1 MAKYISGRITPRS
14 ILEPSAGDGRF
25 VPAISIF
32 DCPIT
37 AVELYKEKADALHM
51 HCGEKCEIIC
61 ADFLSYALETEK
73 KYDFIIGNPP
83 YISKKSLPECQRNLT
98 FDDIATKW
106 MMVGTDNKVHNP
118 LTPKGRRKLGEK
130 GIGRFSVERLARKL
144 QIISSK
150 SDDDFAIS
158 LSIDWDQYENYEGE
172 FSALT
177 HRVVKLP
184 CDICHKGTTLILS
197 ELRDEWTETRLLD
210 LQKEIE
216 LLRPLDINRL
226 SFKKYSFPGDN
237 VKIALSAPGILKKK
251 TFINSNFIDYAQAHL
266 YGEIKEDG
274 SAVVKVFI
282 KSNISASKSD
292 IKAEY
297 TYSPSD
303 IDTCCGP
310 ISYEV
315 FVFLKDKRL
324 YKSLSVENKSIDD
337 YLDAFCGVKIYRDGF
352 RILPFGDKDNDWL
365 ELNATRTGSP
375 EFRIATYNTI
385 GVVYITRDKNPGLQD
400 VLSRENM
407 YDTPQYASL
416 KRFVN
421 EAFDK
426 YTSLQLGARKKK
438 ERKVKEE
445 GQLALAGAKKA
456 VAVFA
461 DQIDTLKKAVSDTS
475 STTTPEQQAAHLAE
489 VEAHVSKVFSTAEE
503 SLEKIKF
510 AYNYYKKQS
519 DFRSRETQIYRN
531 IATLGISA
539 AMFGHEALNQT
550 VDAKAIVND
559 IFADFSAIL
568 ESADSLANQLRDL
581 QKDLVLINEKADF
594 YRNYLRKEKQDRS
607 RYINLYEIANQL
619 LNQHKNAFKAI
630 GVDPEIKLLS
640 DKKELYLWGYEGDFD
655 TIFTNLITNAYK
667 ALKKHSGEKF
677 FFFSMS
683 FSNGWLVVDSVNN
696 GVPIKDEHRDKV
708 FEPMFS
714 TYSDGTGLGLTIV
727 QDTILLY
734 QGEITLEADRENTH
748 FKLRIPRHEAPE
760 EGA

>member
-1 MAKYISGRITPRS
+1 MDNMNNVIGEVGFRFSSRFSQLIGRNLISNPIVAVSELVKNSYDADADNISVEFSNLLSGVPTLKITDD
-14 ILEPSAGDGRF
+14 GDG
-25 VPAISIF
+25 
-32 DCPIT
+32 
-37 AVELYKEKADALHM
+37 M
-51 HCGEKCEIIC
+51 
-61 ADFLSYALETEK
+61 
-73 KYDFIIGNPP
+73 
-83 YISKKSLPECQRNLT
+83 T

-531 IATLGISA
+531 IVTLGISA

-568 ESADSLANQLRDL
+568 ESADSLADQLRDL

-640 DKKELYLWGYEGDFD
+640 DKKGLYLWGYEGDFD

>member
-1 MAKYISGRITPRS
+1 MKGMSTMDNMNNVIGEVGFRFSSRFSQLIGRNLISNPIVAVSELVKNSYDADADNISVEFSNLLSGVPTLKITDD
-14 ILEPSAGDGRF
+14 GDG
-25 VPAISIF
+25 
-32 DCPIT
+32 
-37 AVELYKEKADALHM
+37 M
-51 HCGEKCEIIC
+51 
-61 ADFLSYALETEK
+61 
-73 KYDFIIGNPP
+73 
-83 YISKKSLPECQRNLT
+83 T

-158 LSIDWDQYENYEGE
+158 LSIDWDQYENYDGE

-197 ELRDEWTETRLLD
+197 DLRDEWTETRLLD

-216 LLRPLDINRL
+216 LLRPLNINRL

-310 ISYEV
+310 ISCEV

-324 YKSLSVENKSIDD
+324 YRSLSVENKSIDD

-461 DQIDTLKKAVSDTS
+461 DQINTLKKAVSDTS

-510 AYNYYKKQS
+510 AYNYYKKQN
-519 DFRSRETQIYRN
+519 DFRNRETQIYRN

-568 ESADSLANQLRDL
+568 EAADSLADQLRDL

-655 TIFTNLITNAYK
+655 TIFTKLFFTK
-667 ALKKHSGEKF
+667 A
-677 FFFSMS
+677 
-683 FSNGWLVVDSVNN
+683 
-696 GVPIKDEHRDKV
+696 
-708 FEPMFS
+708 
-714 TYSDGTGLGLTIV
+714 
-727 QDTILLY
+727 
-734 QGEITLEADRENTH
+734 
-748 FKLRIPRHEAPE
+748 
-760 EGA
+760 

>member
-1 MAKYISGRITPRS
+1 MKGMSTMDNMNNVIGEVGFRFSSRFSQLIGRNLISNPIVAVSELVKNSYDADADNISVEFFNLLSGVPTLKITDD
-14 ILEPSAGDGRF
+14 GDG
-25 VPAISIF
+25 
-32 DCPIT
+32 
-37 AVELYKEKADALHM
+37 M
-51 HCGEKCEIIC
+51 
-61 ADFLSYALETEK
+61 
-73 KYDFIIGNPP
+73 
-83 YISKKSLPECQRNLT
+83 T

-158 LSIDWDQYENYEGE
+158 LSIDWDQYENYDGE

-197 ELRDEWTETRLLD
+197 DLRDEWTETRLLD

-216 LLRPLDINRL
+216 LLRPLNINRL
-226 SFKKYSFPGDN
+226 SLKKYSFPGDN

-310 ISYEV
+310 ISCEV

-324 YKSLSVENKSIDD
+324 YRSLSVENKSIDD

-461 DQIDTLKKAVSDTS
+461 DQINTLKKAVSDTS

-510 AYNYYKKQS
+510 AYNYYKKQN

-568 ESADSLANQLRDL
+568 EAADSLADQLRDL

-708 FEPMFS
+708 FEPM
-714 TYSDGTGLGLTIV
+714 
-727 QDTILLY
+727 LY
-734 QGEITLEADRENTH
+734 DCHG
-748 FKLRIPRHEAPE
+748 
-760 EGA
+760 GV

>member
-1 MAKYISGRITPRS
+1 MKGMSTMDNMNNVIGEVGFRFSSRFSQLIGRNLISNPVVAVSELVKNSYDADADNISVEFSNLLSGVPTLKITDD
-14 ILEPSAGDGRF
+14 GDG
-25 VPAISIF
+25 
-32 DCPIT
+32 
-37 AVELYKEKADALHM
+37 M
-51 HCGEKCEIIC
+51 
-61 ADFLSYALETEK
+61 
-73 KYDFIIGNPP
+73 
-83 YISKKSLPECQRNLT
+83 T

-655 TIFTNLITNAYK
+655 TIFTKGFYTRA
-667 ALKKHSGEKF
+667 
-677 FFFSMS
+677 
-683 FSNGWLVVDSVNN
+683 
-696 GVPIKDEHRDKV
+696 
-708 FEPMFS
+708 
-714 TYSDGTGLGLTIV
+714 
-727 QDTILLY
+727 
-734 QGEITLEADRENTH
+734 
-748 FKLRIPRHEAPE
+748 
-760 EGA
+760 

>member
-1 MAKYISGRITPRS
+1 MKGMSTMDNMNNVIGEVGFRFSSRFSQLIGRNLISNPVVAVSELVKNSYDADADNISVEFSNLLSGVPTLKITDD
-14 ILEPSAGDGRF
+14 GDG
-25 VPAISIF
+25 
-32 DCPIT
+32 
-37 AVELYKEKADALHM
+37 M
-51 HCGEKCEIIC
+51 
-61 ADFLSYALETEK
+61 
-73 KYDFIIGNPP
+73 
-83 YISKKSLPECQRNLT
+83 T

-630 GVDPEIKLLS
+630 HQRRRREVS
-640 DKKELYLWGYEGDFD
+640 TFR
-655 TIFTNLITNAYK
+655 LIYRP
-667 ALKKHSGEKF
+667 L
-677 FFFSMS
+677 
-683 FSNGWLVVDSVNN
+683 
-696 GVPIKDEHRDKV
+696 
-708 FEPMFS
+708 
-714 TYSDGTGLGLTIV
+714 
-727 QDTILLY
+727 
-734 QGEITLEADRENTH
+734 
-748 FKLRIPRHEAPE
+748 
-760 EGA
+760 

>member
-1 MAKYISGRITPRS
+1 MKGMSTMDNMNNVIGEVGFRFSSRFSQLIGRNLISNPIVAVSELVKNSYDADADNISVEFSNLLSGVPTLKITDD
-14 ILEPSAGDGRF
+14 GDG
-25 VPAISIF
+25 
-32 DCPIT
+32 
-37 AVELYKEKADALHM
+37 M
-51 HCGEKCEIIC
+51 
-61 ADFLSYALETEK
+61 
-73 KYDFIIGNPP
+73 
-83 YISKKSLPECQRNLT
+83 T

-568 ESADSLANQLRDL
+568 ESADSLADQLRDL

-655 TIFTNLITNAYK
+655 TIFTKLFFTK
-667 ALKKHSGEKF
+667 A
-677 FFFSMS
+677 
-683 FSNGWLVVDSVNN
+683 
-696 GVPIKDEHRDKV
+696 
-708 FEPMFS
+708 
-714 TYSDGTGLGLTIV
+714 
-727 QDTILLY
+727 
-734 QGEITLEADRENTH
+734 
-748 FKLRIPRHEAPE
+748 
-760 EGA
+760 

>member
-1 MAKYISGRITPRS
+1 MDNMNNVIGEVGFRFSSRFSQLIGRNLISNPVVAVSELVKNSYDADADNISVEFSNLLSGVPTLKITDD
-14 ILEPSAGDGRF
+14 GDG
-25 VPAISIF
+25 
-32 DCPIT
+32 
-37 AVELYKEKADALHM
+37 M
-51 HCGEKCEIIC
+51 
-61 ADFLSYALETEK
+61 
-73 KYDFIIGNPP
+73 
-83 YISKKSLPECQRNLT
+83 T

-568 ESADSLANQLRDL
+568 ESADSLADQLRDL

-640 DKKELYLWGYEGDFD
+640 DKKNFICGDMKV
-655 TIFTNLITNAYK
+655 ILIQSLLT
-667 ALKKHSGEKF
+667 S
-677 FFFSMS
+677 S
-683 FSNGWLVVDSVNN
+683 
-696 GVPIKDEHRDKV
+696 
-708 FEPMFS
+708 PMH
-714 TYSDGTGLGLTIV
+714 T
-727 QDTILLY
+727 
-734 QGEITLEADRENTH
+734 
-748 FKLRIPRHEAPE
+748 KP
-760 EGA
+760 

>member
-1 MAKYISGRITPRS
+1 MDNMNNVIGEVGFRFSSRFSQLIGRNLISNPIVAVSELVKNSYDADADNISVEFSNLLSGVPTLKITDD
-14 ILEPSAGDGRF
+14 GDG
-25 VPAISIF
+25 
-32 DCPIT
+32 
-37 AVELYKEKADALHM
+37 M
-51 HCGEKCEIIC
+51 
-61 ADFLSYALETEK
+61 
-73 KYDFIIGNPP
+73 
-83 YISKKSLPECQRNLT
+83 T

-445 GQLALAGAKKA
+445 GQLALAGAKK
-456 VAVFA
+456 
-461 DQIDTLKKAVSDTS
+461 
-475 STTTPEQQAAHLAE
+475 
-489 VEAHVSKVFSTAEE
+489 
-503 SLEKIKF
+503 
-510 AYNYYKKQS
+510 
-519 DFRSRETQIYRN
+519 R
-531 IATLGISA
+531 
-539 AMFGHEALNQT
+539 
-550 VDAKAIVND
+550 
-559 IFADFSAIL
+559 
-568 ESADSLANQLRDL
+568 
-581 QKDLVLINEKADF
+581 
-594 YRNYLRKEKQDRS
+594 
-607 RYINLYEIANQL
+607 
-619 LNQHKNAFKAI
+619 
-630 GVDPEIKLLS
+630 
-640 DKKELYLWGYEGDFD
+640 
-655 TIFTNLITNAYK
+655 
-667 ALKKHSGEKF
+667 
-677 FFFSMS
+677 
-683 FSNGWLVVDSVNN
+683 
-696 GVPIKDEHRDKV
+696 
-708 FEPMFS
+708 
-714 TYSDGTGLGLTIV
+714 
-727 QDTILLY
+727 
-734 QGEITLEADRENTH
+734 
-748 FKLRIPRHEAPE
+748 
-760 EGA
+760 

>member
-1 MAKYISGRITPRS
+1 MKGMSTMDNMNNVIGEVGFRFSSRFSQLIGRNLISNPIVAVSELVKNSYDADADNISVEFSNLLSGVPTLKITDD
-14 ILEPSAGDGRF
+14 GDG
-25 VPAISIF
+25 
-32 DCPIT
+32 
-37 AVELYKEKADALHM
+37 M
-51 HCGEKCEIIC
+51 
-61 ADFLSYALETEK
+61 
-73 KYDFIIGNPP
+73 
-83 YISKKSLPECQRNLT
+83 T

-568 ESADSLANQLRDL
+568 ESADSLADQLRDL

-655 TIFTNLITNAYK
+655 TIFTNLITNA
-667 ALKKHSGEKF
+667 
-677 FFFSMS
+677 
-683 FSNGWLVVDSVNN
+683 
-696 GVPIKDEHRDKV
+696 
-708 FEPMFS
+708 
-714 TYSDGTGLGLTIV
+714 
-727 QDTILLY
+727 
-734 QGEITLEADRENTH
+734 
-748 FKLRIPRHEAPE
+748 
-760 EGA
+760 

>member
-1 MAKYISGRITPRS
+1 MDNMNNVIGEVGFRFSSRFSQLIGRNLISNPIVAVSELVKNSYDADADNISVEFSNLLSGVPTLKITDD
-14 ILEPSAGDGRF
+14 GDG
-25 VPAISIF
+25 
-32 DCPIT
+32 
-37 AVELYKEKADALHM
+37 M
-51 HCGEKCEIIC
+51 
-61 ADFLSYALETEK
+61 
-73 KYDFIIGNPP
+73 
-83 YISKKSLPECQRNLT
+83 T

-158 LSIDWDQYENYEGE
+158 LSIDWDQYENYDGE

-197 ELRDEWTETRLLD
+197 DLRDEWTETRLLD

-310 ISYEV
+310 ISCEV
-315 FVFLKDKRL
+315 
-324 YKSLSVENKSIDD
+324 
-337 YLDAFCGVKIYRDGF
+337 
-352 RILPFGDKDNDWL
+352 
-365 ELNATRTGSP
+365 
-375 EFRIATYNTI
+375 
-385 GVVYITRDKNPGLQD
+385 
-400 VLSRENM
+400 
-407 YDTPQYASL
+407 
-416 KRFVN
+416 
-421 EAFDK
+421 
-426 YTSLQLGARKKK
+426 
-438 ERKVKEE
+438 
-445 GQLALAGAKKA
+445 
-456 VAVFA
+456 
-461 DQIDTLKKAVSDTS
+461 
-475 STTTPEQQAAHLAE
+475 
-489 VEAHVSKVFSTAEE
+489 
-503 SLEKIKF
+503 F
-510 AYNYYKKQS
+510 AYNYYKKQN

-568 ESADSLANQLRDL
+568 EAADSWLDDL
-581 QKDLVLINEKADF
+581 LKKRERAVNRLNE
-594 YRNYLRKEKQDRS
+594 LEMQKQDFLS
-607 RYINLYEIANQL
+607 KEAPCNESTTDLHTGMLKTMYEMVTTLAEQTVLMIDEEIHK
-619 LNQHKNAFKAI
+619 LNI
-630 GVDPEIKLLS
+630 LME
-640 DKKELYLWGYEGDFD
+640 
-655 TIFTNLITNAYK
+655 
-667 ALKKHSGEKF
+667 KHSG
-677 FFFSMS
+677 S
-683 FSNGWLVVDSVNN
+683 
-696 GVPIKDEHRDKV
+696 DE
-708 FEPMFS
+708 E
-714 TYSDGTGLGLTIV
+714 
-727 QDTILLY
+727 
-734 QGEITLEADRENTH
+734 
-748 FKLRIPRHEAPE
+748 
-760 EGA
+760 

>member
-1 MAKYISGRITPRS
+1 MKGMSTMDNMNNVIGEVGFRFSSRFSQLIGRNLISNPIVAVSELVKNSYDADADNISVEFSNLLSGVPTLKITDD
-14 ILEPSAGDGRF
+14 GDG
-25 VPAISIF
+25 
-32 DCPIT
+32 
-37 AVELYKEKADALHM
+37 M
-51 HCGEKCEIIC
+51 
-61 ADFLSYALETEK
+61 
-73 KYDFIIGNPP
+73 
-83 YISKKSLPECQRNLT
+83 T

-158 LSIDWDQYENYEGE
+158 LSIDWDQYENYDGE

-197 ELRDEWTETRLLD
+197 DLRDEWTETRLLD

-216 LLRPLDINRL
+216 LLRPLNINRL
-226 SFKKYSFPGDN
+226 SLKKYSFPGDN

-310 ISYEV
+310 ISCEV

-324 YKSLSVENKSIDD
+324 YRSLSVENKSIDD

-461 DQIDTLKKAVSDTS
+461 DQINTLKKAVSDTS

-510 AYNYYKKQS
+510 AYNYYKKQN

-568 ESADSLANQLRDL
+568 EAADSLADQLRDL

-655 TIFTNLITNAYK
+655 TIFTNLITN
-667 ALKKHSGEKF
+667 
-677 FFFSMS
+677 
-683 FSNGWLVVDSVNN
+683 V
-696 GVPIKDEHRDKV
+696 
-708 FEPMFS
+708 
-714 TYSDGTGLGLTIV
+714 
-727 QDTILLY
+727 
-734 QGEITLEADRENTH
+734 
-748 FKLRIPRHEAPE
+748 
-760 EGA
+760 

>member
-1 MAKYISGRITPRS
+1 MKGMSTMDNMNNVIGEVGFRFSSRFSQLIGRNLISNPIVAVSELVKNSYDADADNISVEFSNLLSGVPTLKITDD
-14 ILEPSAGDGRF
+14 GDG
-25 VPAISIF
+25 
-32 DCPIT
+32 
-37 AVELYKEKADALHM
+37 M
-51 HCGEKCEIIC
+51 
-61 ADFLSYALETEK
+61 
-73 KYDFIIGNPP
+73 
-83 YISKKSLPECQRNLT
+83 T

-158 LSIDWDQYENYEGE
+158 LSIDWDQYENYDGE

-197 ELRDEWTETRLLD
+197 DLRDEWTETRLLD

-310 ISYEV
+310 ISCEV

-324 YKSLSVENKSIDD
+324 YRSLSVENKSIDD

-461 DQIDTLKKAVSDTS
+461 DQINTLKKAVSDTS

-510 AYNYYKKQS
+510 AYNYYKKQN

-568 ESADSLANQLRDL
+568 EAADSLADQLGQFTRD
-581 QKDLVLINEKADF
+581 
-594 YRNYLRKEKQDRS
+594 Y
-607 RYINLYEIANQL
+607 
-619 LNQHKNAFKAI
+619 
-630 GVDPEIKLLS
+630 
-640 DKKELYLWGYEGDFD
+640 
-655 TIFTNLITNAYK
+655 
-667 ALKKHSGEKF
+667 
-677 FFFSMS
+677 
-683 FSNGWLVVDSVNN
+683 
-696 GVPIKDEHRDKV
+696 
-708 FEPMFS
+708 
-714 TYSDGTGLGLTIV
+714 TG
-727 QDTILLY
+727 
-734 QGEITLEADRENTH
+734 
-748 FKLRIPRHEAPE
+748 
-760 EGA
+760 

>member
-1 MAKYISGRITPRS
+1 MDNMNNVIGEVGFRFSSRFSQLIGRNLISNPIVAVSELVKNSYDADADNISVEFSNLLSGVPTLKITDD
-14 ILEPSAGDGRF
+14 GDG
-25 VPAISIF
+25 
-32 DCPIT
+32 
-37 AVELYKEKADALHM
+37 M
-51 HCGEKCEIIC
+51 
-61 ADFLSYALETEK
+61 
-73 KYDFIIGNPP
+73 
-83 YISKKSLPECQRNLT
+83 T

-568 ESADSLANQLRDL
+568 ESADSLADQLRDL

-655 TIFTNLITNAYK
+655 TIFTKLFFTK
-667 ALKKHSGEKF
+667 A
-677 FFFSMS
+677 
-683 FSNGWLVVDSVNN
+683 
-696 GVPIKDEHRDKV
+696 
-708 FEPMFS
+708 
-714 TYSDGTGLGLTIV
+714 
-727 QDTILLY
+727 
-734 QGEITLEADRENTH
+734 
-748 FKLRIPRHEAPE
+748 
-760 EGA
+760 

>member
-1 MAKYISGRITPRS
+1 MDNMNNVIGEVGFRFSSRFSQLIGRNLISNPVVAVSELVKNSYDADADNISVEFSNLLSGVPTLKITDD
-14 ILEPSAGDGRF
+14 GDG
-25 VPAISIF
+25 
-32 DCPIT
+32 
-37 AVELYKEKADALHM
+37 M
-51 HCGEKCEIIC
+51 
-61 ADFLSYALETEK
+61 
-73 KYDFIIGNPP
+73 
-83 YISKKSLPECQRNLT
+83 T

-568 ESADSLANQLRDL
+568 ESADSLADQLRDL

-655 TIFTNLITNAYK
+655 TIFTKLFFTK
-667 ALKKHSGEKF
+667 A
-677 FFFSMS
+677 
-683 FSNGWLVVDSVNN
+683 
-696 GVPIKDEHRDKV
+696 
-708 FEPMFS
+708 
-714 TYSDGTGLGLTIV
+714 
-727 QDTILLY
+727 
-734 QGEITLEADRENTH
+734 
-748 FKLRIPRHEAPE
+748 
-760 EGA
+760 

>member
-1 MAKYISGRITPRS
+1 MDNMNNVIGEVGFRFSSRFSQLIGRNLISNPIVAVSELVKNSYDADADNISVEFSNLLSGVPTLKITDD
-14 ILEPSAGDGRF
+14 GDG
-25 VPAISIF
+25 
-32 DCPIT
+32 
-37 AVELYKEKADALHM
+37 M
-51 HCGEKCEIIC
+51 
-61 ADFLSYALETEK
+61 
-73 KYDFIIGNPP
+73 
-83 YISKKSLPECQRNLT
+83 T

-158 LSIDWDQYENYEGE
+158 LSIDWDQYENYDGE

-197 ELRDEWTETRLLD
+197 DLRDEWTETRLLD

-216 LLRPLDINRL
+216 LLRPLNINRL
-226 SFKKYSFPGDN
+226 SLKKYSFPGDN

-310 ISYEV
+310 ISCEV

-324 YKSLSVENKSIDD
+324 YRSLSVENKSIDD

-445 GQLALAGAKKA
+445 GQLALAGAKK
-456 VAVFA
+456 
-461 DQIDTLKKAVSDTS
+461 
-475 STTTPEQQAAHLAE
+475 
-489 VEAHVSKVFSTAEE
+489 
-503 SLEKIKF
+503 
-510 AYNYYKKQS
+510 
-519 DFRSRETQIYRN
+519 
-531 IATLGISA
+531 
-539 AMFGHEALNQT
+539 
-550 VDAKAIVND
+550 
-559 IFADFSAIL
+559 
-568 ESADSLANQLRDL
+568 
-581 QKDLVLINEKADF
+581 
-594 YRNYLRKEKQDRS
+594 
-607 RYINLYEIANQL
+607 
-619 LNQHKNAFKAI
+619 
-630 GVDPEIKLLS
+630 
-640 DKKELYLWGYEGDFD
+640 
-655 TIFTNLITNAYK
+655 
-667 ALKKHSGEKF
+667 SGSCF
-677 FFFSMS
+677 CG
-683 FSNGWLVVDSVNN
+683 SN
-696 GVPIKDEHRDKV
+696 
-708 FEPMFS
+708 
-714 TYSDGTGLGLTIV
+714 
-727 QDTILLY
+727 
-734 QGEITLEADRENTH
+734 
-748 FKLRIPRHEAPE
+748 
-760 EGA
+760 

>member
-1 MAKYISGRITPRS
+1 MKGMSTMDNMNNVIGEVGFRFSSRFSQLIGRNLISNPIVAVSELVKNSYDADADNISVEFSNLLSGVPTLKITDD
-14 ILEPSAGDGRF
+14 GDG
-25 VPAISIF
+25 
-32 DCPIT
+32 
-37 AVELYKEKADALHM
+37 M
-51 HCGEKCEIIC
+51 
-61 ADFLSYALETEK
+61 
-73 KYDFIIGNPP
+73 
-83 YISKKSLPECQRNLT
+83 T

-158 LSIDWDQYENYEGE
+158 LSIDWDQYENYDGE

-197 ELRDEWTETRLLD
+197 ELSDEWTETRLLD

-303 IDTCCGP
+303 LDTCCGP

-324 YKSLSVENKSIDD
+324 YKSLSVENKRIDD

-568 ESADSLANQLRDL
+568 ESADSLADQLRDL

-655 TIFTNLITNAYK
+655 TIFTKLFFTK
-667 ALKKHSGEKF
+667 A
-677 FFFSMS
+677 
-683 FSNGWLVVDSVNN
+683 
-696 GVPIKDEHRDKV
+696 
-708 FEPMFS
+708 
-714 TYSDGTGLGLTIV
+714 
-727 QDTILLY
+727 
-734 QGEITLEADRENTH
+734 
-748 FKLRIPRHEAPE
+748 
-760 EGA
+760 

>member
-1 MAKYISGRITPRS
+1 MDNMNNVIGEVGFRFSSRFSQLIGRNLISNPIVAVSELVKNSYDADADNISVEFSNLLSGIPTLKITDD
-14 ILEPSAGDGRF
+14 GDG
-25 VPAISIF
+25 
-32 DCPIT
+32 
-37 AVELYKEKADALHM
+37 M
-51 HCGEKCEIIC
+51 
-61 ADFLSYALETEK
+61 
-73 KYDFIIGNPP
+73 
-83 YISKKSLPECQRNLT
+83 T

-158 LSIDWDQYENYEGE
+158 LSIDWDQYENYDGE

-197 ELRDEWTETRLLD
+197 DLRDEWTETRLLD

-216 LLRPLDINRL
+216 LLRPLNINRL

-310 ISYEV
+310 ISCEV

-324 YKSLSVENKSIDD
+324 YRSLSVENKSIDD

-461 DQIDTLKKAVSDTS
+461 DQINTLKKAVSDTS

-510 AYNYYKKQS
+510 AYNYYKKQN

-568 ESADSLANQLRDL
+568 EAADSLADQLRDL

-594 YRNYLRKEKQDRS
+594 YRNYLRKEARPFQ
-607 RYINLYEIANQL
+607 
-619 LNQHKNAFKAI
+619 
-630 GVDPEIKLLS
+630 V
-640 DKKELYLWGYEGDFD
+640 
-655 TIFTNLITNAYK
+655 YK
-667 ALKKHSGEKF
+667 SL
-677 FFFSMS
+677 
-683 FSNGWLVVDSVNN
+683 
-696 GVPIKDEHRDKV
+696 
-708 FEPMFS
+708 
-714 TYSDGTGLGLTIV
+714 
-727 QDTILLY
+727 
-734 QGEITLEADRENTH
+734 
-748 FKLRIPRHEAPE
+748 
-760 EGA
+760 

>member
-1 MAKYISGRITPRS
+1 MKGMSTMDNMNNVVGEVGFRFSSRFSQLIGRNLISNPIVAVSELVKNSYDADADNISVEFSNLLSGVPTLKITDD
-14 ILEPSAGDGRF
+14 GDG
-25 VPAISIF
+25 
-32 DCPIT
+32 
-37 AVELYKEKADALHM
+37 M
-51 HCGEKCEIIC
+51 
-61 ADFLSYALETEK
+61 
-73 KYDFIIGNPP
+73 
-83 YISKKSLPECQRNLT
+83 T

-158 LSIDWDQYENYEGE
+158 LSIDWDQYENYDGE

-197 ELRDEWTETRLLD
+197 DLRDEWTETRLLD

-216 LLRPLDINRL
+216 LLRPLNINRL

-310 ISYEV
+310 ISCEV

-324 YKSLSVENKSIDD
+324 YRSLSVENKSIDD

-461 DQIDTLKKAVSDTS
+461 DQINTLKKAVSDTS

-510 AYNYYKKQS
+510 AYNYYKKQN

-568 ESADSLANQLRDL
+568 EAADSLADQLRDL

>member
-1 MAKYISGRITPRS
+1 MDNMNNVIGEVGFRFSSRFSQLIGRNLISNPIVAVSELVKNSYDADADNISVEFSNLLSGVPTLKITDD
-14 ILEPSAGDGRF
+14 GDG
-25 VPAISIF
+25 
-32 DCPIT
+32 
-37 AVELYKEKADALHM
+37 M
-51 HCGEKCEIIC
+51 
-61 ADFLSYALETEK
+61 
-73 KYDFIIGNPP
+73 
-83 YISKKSLPECQRNLT
+83 T

-158 LSIDWDQYENYEGE
+158 LSIDWDQYENYDGE

-197 ELRDEWTETRLLD
+197 DLRDEWTETRLLD

-216 LLRPLDINRL
+216 LLRPLNINRL

-461 DQIDTLKKAVSDTS
+461 DQINTLKKAVSDTS

-510 AYNYYKKQS
+510 AYNYYKKQN

-568 ESADSLANQLRDL
+568 EAADSLADQLRDL

-594 YRNYLRKEKQDRS
+594 YRNYLRK
-607 RYINLYEIANQL
+607 
-619 LNQHKNAFKAI
+619 LNI
-630 GVDPEIKLLS
+630 LME
-640 DKKELYLWGYEGDFD
+640 
-655 TIFTNLITNAYK
+655 
-667 ALKKHSGEKF
+667 KHSG
-677 FFFSMS
+677 S
-683 FSNGWLVVDSVNN
+683 
-696 GVPIKDEHRDKV
+696 DE
-708 FEPMFS
+708 E
-714 TYSDGTGLGLTIV
+714 
-727 QDTILLY
+727 
-734 QGEITLEADRENTH
+734 
-748 FKLRIPRHEAPE
+748 
-760 EGA
+760 

>member
-1 MAKYISGRITPRS
+1 MDNMNNVIGEVGFRFSSRFSQLIGRNLISNPIVAVSELVKNSYDADADNISVEFSNLLSGVPTLKITDD
-14 ILEPSAGDGRF
+14 GDG
-25 VPAISIF
+25 
-32 DCPIT
+32 
-37 AVELYKEKADALHM
+37 M
-51 HCGEKCEIIC
+51 
-61 ADFLSYALETEK
+61 
-73 KYDFIIGNPP
+73 
-83 YISKKSLPECQRNLT
+83 T

-158 LSIDWDQYENYEGE
+158 LSIDWDQYENYDGE

-197 ELRDEWTETRLLD
+197 DLRDEWTETRLLD

-216 LLRPLDINRL
+216 LLRPLNINRL
-226 SFKKYSFPGDN
+226 SLKKYSFPGDN

-310 ISYEV
+310 ISCEV

-324 YKSLSVENKSIDD
+324 YRSLSVENKSIDD

-461 DQIDTLKKAVSDTS
+461 DQINTLKKAVSDTS

-510 AYNYYKKQS
+510 AYNYYKKQN

-568 ESADSLANQLRDL
+568 EAADSLADQLRDL

-594 YRNYLRKEKQDRS
+594 YRNYLRKEK
-607 RYINLYEIANQL
+607 
-619 LNQHKNAFKAI
+619 
-630 GVDPEIKLLS
+630 
-640 DKKELYLWGYEGDFD
+640 
-655 TIFTNLITNAYK
+655 
-667 ALKKHSGEKF
+667 
-677 FFFSMS
+677 
-683 FSNGWLVVDSVNN
+683 
-696 GVPIKDEHRDKV
+696 
-708 FEPMFS
+708 
-714 TYSDGTGLGLTIV
+714 
-727 QDTILLY
+727 
-734 QGEITLEADRENTH
+734 
-748 FKLRIPRHEAPE
+748 
-760 EGA
+760 

>member
-1 MAKYISGRITPRS
+1 MDNMNNVIGEVGFRFSSRFSQLIGRNLISNPIVAVSELVKNSYDADADNISVEFSNLLSGVPTLKITDD
-14 ILEPSAGDGRF
+14 GDG
-25 VPAISIF
+25 
-32 DCPIT
+32 
-37 AVELYKEKADALHM
+37 M
-51 HCGEKCEIIC
+51 
-61 ADFLSYALETEK
+61 
-73 KYDFIIGNPP
+73 
-83 YISKKSLPECQRNLT
+83 T

-568 ESADSLANQLRDL
+568 ESADSLADQLRDL

-630 GVDPEIKLLS
+630 GVDPEIK
-640 DKKELYLWGYEGDFD
+640 
-655 TIFTNLITNAYK
+655 
-667 ALKKHSGEKF
+667 
-677 FFFSMS
+677 
-683 FSNGWLVVDSVNN
+683 
-696 GVPIKDEHRDKV
+696 
-708 FEPMFS
+708 
-714 TYSDGTGLGLTIV
+714 
-727 QDTILLY
+727 
-734 QGEITLEADRENTH
+734 
-748 FKLRIPRHEAPE
+748 
-760 EGA
+760 

>member
-1 MAKYISGRITPRS
+1 MKGMSTMDNMNNVIGEVGFRFSSRFSQLIGRNLISNPIVAVSELVKNSYDADADNISVEFSNLLSGVPTLKITDD
-14 ILEPSAGDGRF
+14 GDG
-25 VPAISIF
+25 
-32 DCPIT
+32 
-37 AVELYKEKADALHM
+37 M
-51 HCGEKCEIIC
+51 
-61 ADFLSYALETEK
+61 
-73 KYDFIIGNPP
+73 
-83 YISKKSLPECQRNLT
+83 T

-158 LSIDWDQYENYEGE
+158 LSIDWDQYENYDGE

-197 ELRDEWTETRLLD
+197 DLRDEWTETRLLD

-310 ISYEV
+310 ISCEV

-324 YKSLSVENKSIDD
+324 YRSLSVENKSIDD

-461 DQIDTLKKAVSDTS
+461 DQINTLKKAVSDTS

-510 AYNYYKKQS
+510 AYNYYKKQN

-568 ESADSLANQLRDL
+568 EAADSLADQLRDL

-696 GVPIKDEHRDKV
+696 GV
-708 FEPMFS
+708 
-714 TYSDGTGLGLTIV
+714 
-727 QDTILLY
+727 
-734 QGEITLEADRENTH
+734 LE
-748 FKLRIPRHEAPE
+748 
-760 EGA
+760 

>member
-1 MAKYISGRITPRS
+1 MDNMNNVIGEVGFRFSSRFSQLIGRNLISNPVVAVSELVKNSYDADADNISVEFSNLLSGVPTLKITDD
-14 ILEPSAGDGRF
+14 GDG
-25 VPAISIF
+25 
-32 DCPIT
+32 
-37 AVELYKEKADALHM
+37 M
-51 HCGEKCEIIC
+51 
-61 ADFLSYALETEK
+61 
-73 KYDFIIGNPP
+73 
-83 YISKKSLPECQRNLT
+83 T

-559 IFADFSAIL
+559 IFADFSASKSQAL
-568 ESADSLANQLRDL
+568 NAHNFSL
-581 QKDLVLINEKADF
+581 LVLSNFDKPTWPPSCPMVGS
-594 YRNYLRKEKQDRS
+594 LRVFLFCSPCSAPLTSSPFDCPLCWFLPVTRS
-607 RYINLYEIANQL
+607 ARSPA
-619 LNQHKNAFKAI
+619 
-630 GVDPEIKLLS
+630 
-640 DKKELYLWGYEGDFD
+640 
-655 TIFTNLITNAYK
+655 
-667 ALKKHSGEKF
+667 
-677 FFFSMS
+677 
-683 FSNGWLVVDSVNN
+683 
-696 GVPIKDEHRDKV
+696 
-708 FEPMFS
+708 
-714 TYSDGTGLGLTIV
+714 GTPGT
-727 QDTILLY
+727 
-734 QGEITLEADRENTH
+734 
-748 FKLRIPRHEAPE
+748 
-760 EGA
+760 

>member
-1 MAKYISGRITPRS
+1 MDNMNNVIGEVGFRFSSRFSQLIGRNLISNPIVAVSELVKNSYDADADNISVEFSNLLSGVPTLKITDD
-14 ILEPSAGDGRF
+14 GDG
-25 VPAISIF
+25 
-32 DCPIT
+32 
-37 AVELYKEKADALHM
+37 M
-51 HCGEKCEIIC
+51 
-61 ADFLSYALETEK
+61 
-73 KYDFIIGNPP
+73 
-83 YISKKSLPECQRNLT
+83 T

-158 LSIDWDQYENYEGE
+158 LSIDWDQYENYDGE

-197 ELRDEWTETRLLD
+197 DLRDEWTETRLLD

-310 ISYEV
+310 ISCEV

-324 YKSLSVENKSIDD
+324 YRSLSVENKSIDD

-461 DQIDTLKKAVSDTS
+461 DQINTLKKAVSDTS

-510 AYNYYKKQS
+510 AYNYYKKQN

-568 ESADSLANQLRDL
+568 EAADSLADQLRDL

-677 FFFSMS
+677 FFF
-683 FSNGWLVVDSVNN
+683 F
-696 GVPIKDEHRDKV
+696 DE
-708 FEPMFS
+708 F
-714 TYSDGTGLGLTIV
+714 
-727 QDTILLY
+727 
-734 QGEITLEADRENTH
+734 
-748 FKLRIPRHEAPE
+748 
-760 EGA
+760 

>member
-1 MAKYISGRITPRS
+1 MDNMNNVIGEVGFRFSSRFSQLIGRNLISNPIVAVSELVKNSYDADADNISVEFSNLLSGVPTLKITDD
-14 ILEPSAGDGRF
+14 GDG
-25 VPAISIF
+25 
-32 DCPIT
+32 
-37 AVELYKEKADALHM
+37 M
-51 HCGEKCEIIC
+51 
-61 ADFLSYALETEK
+61 
-73 KYDFIIGNPP
+73 
-83 YISKKSLPECQRNLT
+83 T

-375 EFRIATYNTI
+375 EFRIATYNT
-385 GVVYITRDKNPGLQD
+385 
-400 VLSRENM
+400 
-407 YDTPQYASL
+407 
-416 KRFVN
+416 
-421 EAFDK
+421 
-426 YTSLQLGARKKK
+426 
-438 ERKVKEE
+438 
-445 GQLALAGAKKA
+445 
-456 VAVFA
+456 
-461 DQIDTLKKAVSDTS
+461 
-475 STTTPEQQAAHLAE
+475 
-489 VEAHVSKVFSTAEE
+489 
-503 SLEKIKF
+503 
-510 AYNYYKKQS
+510 
-519 DFRSRETQIYRN
+519 N
-531 IATLGISA
+531 I
-539 AMFGHEALNQT
+539 
-550 VDAKAIVND
+550 
-559 IFADFSAIL
+559 
-568 ESADSLANQLRDL
+568 
-581 QKDLVLINEKADF
+581 
-594 YRNYLRKEKQDRS
+594 
-607 RYINLYEIANQL
+607 
-619 LNQHKNAFKAI
+619 
-630 GVDPEIKLLS
+630 P
-640 DKKELYLWGYEGDFD
+640 
-655 TIFTNLITNAYK
+655 
-667 ALKKHSGEKF
+667 
-677 FFFSMS
+677 
-683 FSNGWLVVDSVNN
+683 
-696 GVPIKDEHRDKV
+696 
-708 FEPMFS
+708 
-714 TYSDGTGLGLTIV
+714 
-727 QDTILLY
+727 
-734 QGEITLEADRENTH
+734 
-748 FKLRIPRHEAPE
+748 
-760 EGA
+760 

>member
-1 MAKYISGRITPRS
+1 MDNMNNVIGEVGFRFSSRFSQLIGRNLISNPIVAVSELVKNSYDADADNISVEFSNLLSGVPTLKITDD
-14 ILEPSAGDGRF
+14 GDG
-25 VPAISIF
+25 
-32 DCPIT
+32 
-37 AVELYKEKADALHM
+37 M
-51 HCGEKCEIIC
+51 
-61 ADFLSYALETEK
+61 
-73 KYDFIIGNPP
+73 
-83 YISKKSLPECQRNLT
+83 T

-158 LSIDWDQYENYEGE
+158 LSIDWDQYENYDGE

-197 ELRDEWTETRLLD
+197 DLRDEWTETRLLD

-310 ISYEV
+310 ISCEV

-324 YKSLSVENKSIDD
+324 YRSLSVENKSIDD

-461 DQIDTLKKAVSDTS
+461 DQINTLKKAVSDTS

-510 AYNYYKKQS
+510 AYNYYKKQN

-568 ESADSLANQLRDL
+568 EAADSLADQLRDL

-607 RYINLYEIANQL
+607 RYIDLYEIANQL

-640 DKKELYLWGYEGDFD
+640 DKKSIY
-655 TIFTNLITNAYK
+655 
-667 ALKKHSGEKF
+667 
-677 FFFSMS
+677 
-683 FSNGWLVVDSVNN
+683 
-696 GVPIKDEHRDKV
+696 
-708 FEPMFS
+708 
-714 TYSDGTGLGLTIV
+714 
-727 QDTILLY
+727 
-734 QGEITLEADRENTH
+734 
-748 FKLRIPRHEAPE
+748 
-760 EGA
+760 

>member
-1 MAKYISGRITPRS
+1 MDNMNNVIGEVGFRFSSRFSQLIGRNLISNPIVAVSELVKNSYDADADNISVEFSNLLSGVPTLKITDD
-14 ILEPSAGDGRF
+14 GDG
-25 VPAISIF
+25 
-32 DCPIT
+32 
-37 AVELYKEKADALHM
+37 M
-51 HCGEKCEIIC
+51 
-61 ADFLSYALETEK
+61 
-73 KYDFIIGNPP
+73 
-83 YISKKSLPECQRNLT
+83 T

-158 LSIDWDQYENYEGE
+158 LSIDWDQYENYDGE

-197 ELRDEWTETRLLD
+197 DLRDEWTETRLLD

-310 ISYEV
+310 ISCEV

-324 YKSLSVENKSIDD
+324 YRSLSVENKSIDD

-461 DQIDTLKKAVSDTS
+461 DQINTLKKAVSDTS

-510 AYNYYKKQS
+510 AYNYYKKQN

-568 ESADSLANQLRDL
+568 EAADSLADQLRDL

-594 YRNYLRKEKQDRS
+594 YRNY
-607 RYINLYEIANQL
+607 
-619 LNQHKNAFKAI
+619 
-630 GVDPEIKLLS
+630 
-640 DKKELYLWGYEGDFD
+640 
-655 TIFTNLITNAYK
+655 
-667 ALKKHSGEKF
+667 
-677 FFFSMS
+677 
-683 FSNGWLVVDSVNN
+683 
-696 GVPIKDEHRDKV
+696 
-708 FEPMFS
+708 
-714 TYSDGTGLGLTIV
+714 
-727 QDTILLY
+727 
-734 QGEITLEADRENTH
+734 
-748 FKLRIPRHEAPE
+748 
-760 EGA
+760 

>member
-1 MAKYISGRITPRS
+1 MKGMSTMDNMNNVIGEVGFRFSSRFSQLIGRNLISNPIVAVSELVKNSYDADADNISVEFSNLLSGVPTLKITDD
-14 ILEPSAGDGRF
+14 GDG
-25 VPAISIF
+25 
-32 DCPIT
+32 
-37 AVELYKEKADALHM
+37 M
-51 HCGEKCEIIC
+51 
-61 ADFLSYALETEK
+61 
-73 KYDFIIGNPP
+73 
-83 YISKKSLPECQRNLT
+83 T

-568 ESADSLANQLRDL
+568 ESADSLADQLRDL

-630 GVDPEIKLLS
+630 GVDPEIK
-640 DKKELYLWGYEGDFD
+640 
-655 TIFTNLITNAYK
+655 
-667 ALKKHSGEKF
+667 
-677 FFFSMS
+677 
-683 FSNGWLVVDSVNN
+683 
-696 GVPIKDEHRDKV
+696 
-708 FEPMFS
+708 
-714 TYSDGTGLGLTIV
+714 
-727 QDTILLY
+727 
-734 QGEITLEADRENTH
+734 
-748 FKLRIPRHEAPE
+748 
-760 EGA
+760 